1 MVVIIIKTGLGRAQ
15 LNIDS
20 GRAESI
26 TKAKLNKRVYTYIHT
41 WKRVNMFEALLKA
54 LLKYG

>member
-26 TKAKLNKRVYTYIHT
+26 TKVKLNKRV
-41 WKRVNMFEALLKA
+41 WKRVFEALLKA

>member
-26 TKAKLNKRVYTYIHT
+26 TKVKLNKRV